1 MPSHDAASDQR
12 SSVVTGDVR
21 STLFFLALPVLLE
34 QFLSFCV
41 GFFDTFLSGRI
52 SGNATAAVGFAAY
65 VGWLGS
71 LLFSLVGTGTT
82 ALVARFWGAGD
93 FATANRV
100 ANRSIALAALMG
112 LVVLAIIWSAAPFFA
127 ALMSLD
133 GETAAIVVRYLRI
146 DAFGFLFYGIALI
159 GAAALRGSGNMRAPM
174 MILGFVSICNVI
186 ASPLLVFGPGPLPE
200 LGVDGIVTGTVI
212 ARVGGGLIML
222 TALARGLGEL
232 KLVPAEMIPRG
243 DIARRILRIGV
254 PAALDSL
261 LMWVGHFAFLMII
274 GRLATGALQADTLA
288 AHMIGIQVEAIT
300 YLPAIA
306 WGYAAA
312 TMIGQ
317 ALGAGDRR
325 RALRVGHEAVLQ
337 CSLLALVIATVFLL
351 RAEAIYTLM
360 HESPRVRTIG
370 IPAFRLLALFQV
382 PLVISIIYVQSL
394 RGAGD
399 TRFPMLIT
407 LVSVYGVRL
416 PVAYYGGLV
425 LQGGLIGAWA
435 GMFADVALRAL
446 LVALRYARGRWLQT
460 EV

>member
-1 MPSHDAASDQR
+1 MPPPDAAGDQR
-12 SSVVTGDVR
+12 SSVVTGDLR

-93 FATANRV
+93 FAMANRV

-112 LVVLAIIWSAAPFFA
+112 LVVLTVIWSAAPFFA
-127 ALMSLD
+127 SLMSLD
-133 GETAAIVVRYLRI
+133 GPTAAIVVRYLRI
-146 DAFGFLFYGIALI
+146 DAFGFLFYGMALV

-186 ASPLLVFGPGPLPE
+186 ASPLLVFGPGPLPA
-200 LGVDGIVTGTVI
+200 LGVDGIVGGTVI

-222 TALARGLGEL
+222 AALARGLGEL
-232 KLVPAEMIPRG
+232 KLVPAEMVPRG

-254 PAALDSL
+254 PAALDGL
-261 LMWVGHFAFLMII
+261 LMWGGHFAFLMII
-274 GRLATGALQADTLA
+274 GRLAVGQLQAATLA

-306 WGYAAA
+306 WGYASA

-317 ALGAGDRR
+317 SLGAGDRR
-325 RALRVGHEAVLQ
+325 RALQAGHEAVLQ
-337 CSLLALVIATVFLL
+337 CSLLAFLIATVFFFG
-351 RAEAIYTLM
+351 AEAVYSLM
-360 HESPRVRTIG
+360 HESPRVRAIG
-370 IPAFRLLALFQV
+370 APAFRLLVFFQV
-382 PLVISIIYVQSL
+382 PLVISIIYAHSL

-399 TRFPMLIT
+399 TRLPMLIT
-407 LVSVYGVRL
+407 LLSVYGIRL
-416 PVAYYGGLV
+416 PVAWYCGLV
-425 LQGGLIGAWA
+425 LQGGLIGAWT
-435 GMFADVALRAL
+435 GMFADVALRSL
-446 LVALRYARGRWLQT
+446 LIALRYARGRWRHI

>member
-1 MPSHDAASDQR
+1 MSPRDAASDQR
-12 SSVVTGDVR
+12 PSVVAGDVR

-52 SGNATAAVGFAAY
+52 SGSATAAVGFAGY

-93 FATANRV
+93 FANANRV

-112 LVVLAIIWSAAPFFA
+112 LVVLTIIWSAAPFFA
-127 ALMSLD
+127 SLMNLD
-133 GETAAIVVRYLRI
+133 GPTAAIVVRYLRV
-146 DAFGFLFYGIALI
+146 DAFGFLFYGIALV

-186 ASPLLVFGPGPLPE
+186 ASPLLVSGPGPLPA
-200 LGVDGIVTGTVI
+200 LGVDGIVGGTVI
-212 ARVGGGLIML
+212 ARVSGGLIML
-222 TALARGLGEL
+222 AALARGLGEM
-232 KLVPAEMIPRG
+232 KLIPAEMIPRG
-243 DIARRILRIGV
+243 DVARRILRIGV
-254 PAALDSL
+254 PAALDGL
-261 LMWVGHFAFLMII
+261 LMWGGHFTFLMII
-274 GRLATGALQADTLA
+274 GRLAAGQLQAATLA

-306 WGYAAA
+306 WGYASA

-317 ALGAGDRR
+317 SLGAGERQ

-337 CSLLALVIATVFLL
+337 CSLLALVIATVFFLG
-351 RAEAIYTLM
+351 AEAIYTLM
-360 HESPRVRTIG
+360 HESPRVRAIG
-370 IPAFRLLALFQV
+370 TPAFRLLALFQV

-407 LVSVYGVRL
+407 LLSVYGVRL
-416 PVAYYGGLV
+416 PVAYYCGIVLNGGLV
-425 LQGGLIGAWA
+425 GAWT
-435 GMFADVALRAL
+435 GMFADIALRAL
-446 LVALRYARGRWLQT
+446 LVALRYTRGRWLHV
-460 EV
+460 EI